1 MTGDNLQKRSVIY
14 AALILSLFMS
24 VFIAGTA
31 NAQKK
36 KDPAPK
42 VVIPKKKKFN
52 VSLESLVLKLNELD
66 DDESFTPKILDN
78 PAFHWYPMMRKV
90 RDGVL
95 QRPSAVDTMYT
106 WTNSMWDYLESIKV
120 KKYSDAEWVFPLK
133 GYGPGA
139 IGGVHGSGYIPQ
151 GFDFFDNNSGGHPAH
166 DIFINDAD
174 QDGIDDVTGKSVEI
188 LSMSGGMVVETRTDW
203 TPDQTDIK
211 GGNIVY
217 VYDNYTN
224 GLFYYAHMKKVLVKV
239 GDVVKPGTVLGL
251 VGRTGKNAYPSRSP
265 THLHIMY
272 VRSHDGDLRSEDL
285 YNDLQRVKV
294 IN

>member
-1 MTGDNLQKRSVIY
+1 MIQRKYKTFVSYILCLMCLL
-14 AALILSLFMS
+14 LISGF
-24 VFIAGTA
+24 A

-36 KDPAPK
+36 TDHK
-42 VVIPKKKKFN
+42 PKKKKIN
-52 VSLESLVLKLNELD
+52 VSLESIVLKLNDLD
-66 DDESFTPKILDN
+66 EDENYKPKLVNN
-78 PAFHWYPMMRKV
+78 PAFSWYPMMRKV

-95 QRPSAVDTMYT
+95 VRPAAVDSMYI
-106 WTNSMWDYLESIKV
+106 WTNSMWDYLEAKKV
-120 KKYSDAEWVFPLK
+120 KKYSDAEWVFPLR

-139 IGGVHGSGYIPQ
+139 IGGFHGSGYITQ
-151 GFDFFDNNSGGHPAH
+151 GFDFFDKNSGGHPAH
-166 DIFINDAD
+166 DIFINDVN
-174 QDGIDDVTGKSVEI
+174 QDGIDDGTGESVEI

-203 TPDQTDIK
+203 TPDQMDIK

-239 GDVVKPGTVLGL
+239 GDLVKPGTTLGL

-272 VRSHDGDLRSEDL
+272 LHSGDGDLRSEDL
-285 YNDLQRVKV
+285 YKDLVRAKV

>member
-1 MTGDNLQKRSVIY
+1 MNIKKKKFIY
-14 AALILSLFMS
+14 TFFLLLILIFQITGFAS
-24 VFIAGTA
+24 
-31 NAQKK
+31 AQKK
-36 KDPAPK
+36 PEPK
-42 VVIPKKKKFN
+42 PKKKKIN
-52 VSLESLVLKLNELD
+52 VSLESLSQKISELD
-66 DDESFTPKILDN
+66 EDEELKPKPVFN
-78 PAFHWYPMMRKV
+78 PAFRWYPIMRQV

-95 QRPSAVDTMYT
+95 KRPAAVDTMYN
-106 WTNSMWDYLESIKV
+106 WTNSMWDYMEAKKV
-120 KKYSDAEWVFPLK
+120 RKYSDAEWVFPLK

-139 IGGVHGSGYIPQ
+139 IGGFHGSGYIAN

-166 DIFINDAD
+166 DIFISDAD
-174 QDGIDDVTGKSVEI
+174 QDGIDDATGQSVEI
-188 LSMSGGMVVETRTDW
+188 ISMSGGIVVETRTDW
-203 TPDQTDIK
+203 TPDQMDIK

-239 GDVVKPGTVLGL
+239 GDLVKPGTALGL

-272 VRSHDGDLRSEDL
+272 VRSHDGDLISEDL
-285 YNDLQRVKV
+285 YKDLLRVKV